1 MKILEE
7 IDLLKIGVLLI
18 GVSSLIIS
26 IIALH
31 MYITQQQK
39 YEIIDLYVNCL
50 KDAKGFSITIGAYSK
65 DLKNVKVI
73 YDNKTLC
80 EFIEIS
86 SRSEE
91 ICKVSEEGTYIVT
104 ATIDN
109 KEIKKIAY
117 CRNYSVG
124 SLD

>member
-1 MKILEE
+1 MKILES

-18 GVSSLIIS
+18 GISSLIIS

-39 YEIIDLYVNCL
+39 YEIVDLYVNCL
-50 KDAKGFSITIGAYSK
+50 KDAKDFSITIGAYSK
-65 DLKNVKVI
+65 DLRNVRVI
-73 YDNKTLC
+73 YENRTLC
-80 EFIEIS
+80 EFAEIP

-91 ICKVSEEGTYIVT
+91 ICKVLEEGTYIII

-117 CRNYSVG
+117 CRNYSTG
-124 SLD
+124 FLD